1 MSTVSKS
8 SFRWLSRRF
17 VIATLFTGSLFGMAA
32 CSSLHLGS
40 SSTPAA
46 PMQASPRIP
55 SAEGAVS
62 VENGDNGNYKV
73 GVSVKHMAPPE
84 RVATG
89 ASSYVVWLRPLA
101 GDQKAQP
108 PMNVGA
114 LAVNKDLEGNLT
126 TVTPYRQ
133 FDLFVTAEPVSNTT
147 APTGE
152 QLLTTTV
159 RR

>member
-1 MSTVSKS
+1 MHITSTK
-8 SFRWLSRRF
+8 FLRTAATFAALSGALA
-17 VIATLFTGSLFGMAA
+17 IAGGG
-32 CSSLHLGS
+32 CSQLQLGS
-40 SSTPAA
+40 NATPAA
-46 PMQASPRIP
+46 PMQASPRVP
-55 SAEGAVS
+55 AAQGAVS
-62 VENGDNGNYKV
+62 VQDGDNGNYKV
-73 GVSVKHMAPPE
+73 AVNVKHMAPPDK
-84 RVATG
+84 VSTG

-101 GDQKAQP
+101 TDAKSQP
-108 PMNVGA
+108 PQNVGA

-133 FDLFVTAEPVSNTT
+133 FDLFVTAEPVPNST